1 MKFEKNRMAIML
13 AVMLVASTSF
23 ATTPPNGKP
32 PKSMLQQQQD
42 QYQRQLQAQQQKQV
56 TNTANTATASA
67 SLGSMQNSAT
77 TGPATA
83 IAGGGAS
90 VNEGVNTN
98 ITQNYDSGVPDT
110 VLVPNNNTASCISV
124 LGISAAND
132 SGSGM
137 LGIPL
142 PEKLLW
148 WETPTATC
156 NYEGAADDAFA
167 AGEREMGWFWK
178 CHIKSLWR
186 PFRTV
191 TEGVRLSKAESVKAC
206 HTYAVGEVTDQQLIS
221 SLRNQLEFERNE
233 RSIERTKCKESND
246 RMSAAWKESCS
257 K

>member
-1 MKFEKNRMAIML
+1 MTKRFMTIWTIAFL
-13 AVMLVASTSF
+13 ALASLWAVA
-23 ATTPPNGKP
+23 ANAGP
-32 PKSMLQQQQD
+32 PKTMLEQQQE
-42 QYQRQLQAQQQKQV
+42 QYQKQLQAQKQ
-56 TNTANTATASA
+56 NQAQDQAQDQSQHANAEIGAVS
-67 SLGSMQNSAT
+67 
-77 TGPATA
+77 A
-83 IAGGGAS
+83 IAEGS
-90 VNEGVNTN
+90 SVVNEGVSAN
-98 ITQNYDSGVPDT
+98 ITQNYESGVPDT
-110 VLVPNNNTASCISV
+110 VLVPNNNTATCISV

-178 CHIKSLWR
+178 CHVKSLWR
-186 PFRTV
+186 PFRDKG
-191 TEGVRLSKAESVKAC
+191 EKKADAIRDC
-206 HTYAVGEVTDQQLIS
+206 HKYAVGEVTDQQLIS

-233 RSIERTKCKESND
+233 RSIERANCTESKN
-246 RMSAAWKESCS
+246 RMSAAWKESCE